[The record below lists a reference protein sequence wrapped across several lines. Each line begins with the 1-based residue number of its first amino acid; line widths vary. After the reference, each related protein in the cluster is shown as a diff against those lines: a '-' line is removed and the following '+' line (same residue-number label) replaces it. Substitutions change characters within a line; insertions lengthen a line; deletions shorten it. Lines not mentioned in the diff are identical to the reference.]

1 FRRILRRSD
10 CPPLLKYCGQLINK
24 VYVSTSRELLSL
36 LDESTA
42 SIQCYRRCLTPFRN
56 YYAIPEATGKA
67 NSFVCFFPDGDR
79 QAEWVAGQIRHIFCE
94 NGKTRFAIRRSH
106 PITSPSNE
114 QDPFQLF
121 WNQGFQAKMISSSFS
136 NDLELVEYD
145 WVLAHT
151 ARWELCP
158 GKTVCLCLKV
168 CLSALLISS
177 DAS

>member
-24 VYVSTSRELLSL
+24 VYGLSKL
-36 LDESTA
+36 EGETGD
-42 SIQCYRRCLTPFRN
+42 IQCYRRCLTPFGN

-67 NSFVCFFPDGDR
+67 NSYVCFFPDGDR
-79 QAEWVAGQIRHIFCE
+79 QAEWAAGQIRHIFCE

-106 PITSPSNE
+106 PIASPSNK
-114 QDPFQLF
+114 QDPFKLF
-121 WNQGFQAKMISSSFS
+121 WNQGFQAKMFSSLFS
-136 NDLELVEYD
+136 NELELVEYD

-158 GKTVCLCLKV
+158 GKTVCLCL
-168 CLSALLISS
+168 
-177 DAS
+177 